1 MMSDELDSNGQ
12 PLQVGFNWNRRKD
25 SRTDEL
31 IGLCRGVLADG
42 VLVQQEAEYVLD
54 WLTRNP
60 PVLKSYLGRE
70 LEEGLRTALA
80 DGVLAP
86 DEEERLVDLLLKI
99 VGGTP
104 RESADASFSS
114 DLPLDQPPPVIV
126 FNQRVFTFTGKFRFG
141 SRDACEEAI
150 MRLGAETRRQP
161 TRDTHYLVIGEI
173 GSRDWI
179 HSCMGRKI
187 ESAIK
192 LRESGSMIKIVGEGY
207 WGTAVAQASPQ
218 PT

>member
-1 MMSDELDSNGQ
+1 MSDQLDPDGQ
-12 PLQVGFNWNRRKD
+12 PLELGFNWNRRMD

-42 VLVQQEAEYVLD
+42 VLVQREAEYVLD

-60 PVLKSYLGRE
+60 PVLKTYLGRE
-70 LEEGLRTALA
+70 LEKGLTTALS
-80 DGVLAP
+80 DGELSP
-86 DEEERLVDLLLKI
+86 DEEERVVDLLLKV

-104 RESADASFSS
+104 QKSRDASFSS
-114 DLPLDQPPPVIV
+114 DLPLDQPPPVIN
-126 FNQRVFTFTGKFRFG
+126 FHQRVFSFTGKFHFG
-141 SRDACEEAI
+141 SRDACEDAVLQ
-150 MRLGAETRRQP
+150 LGAEIRRQP

-187 ESAIK
+187 ESAIR
-192 LRESGSMIKIVGEGY
+192 LRESGCAIKLVGEGS
-207 WGTAVAQASPQ
+207 WGSAMKDASR
-218 PT
+218 